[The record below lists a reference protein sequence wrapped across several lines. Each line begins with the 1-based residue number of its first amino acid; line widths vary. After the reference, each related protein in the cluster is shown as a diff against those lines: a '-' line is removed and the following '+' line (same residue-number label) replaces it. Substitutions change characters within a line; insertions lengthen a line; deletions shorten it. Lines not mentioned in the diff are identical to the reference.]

1 MKYLLKLIIKTI
13 FITLVLIALFLNK
26 LWKLIA
32 LVAYFLWSV
41 KINKSILASFKV
53 HGIVIWMVFG
63 FLEYEDVNN
72 IKNIFNYK
80 FYDFKIPNSLK

>member
-1 MKYLLKLIIKTI
+1 MKHVLKLIIRVI

-26 LWKLIA
+26 LWKFIA
-32 LVAYFLWSV
+32 LLAYFLWSF
-41 KINKSILASFKV
+41 KINKSTLASFKV
-53 HGIVIWMVFG
+53 HGIVIWMIFG
-63 FLEYEDVNN
+63 FLEYEDPNN